1 MGDIVTWQ
9 HALDYCFKTRRTWKG
24 KERAQPGINTRDFT
38 NYYGGD
44 SPVSEITRKTFKG
57 FCDYLMDIKEYADAT
72 LNRKMSAVHTVLLHA
87 VDEEELEMNLPSKPN
102 FKEYRGRPFFFN
114 KYDIDS
120 ICTHAHKTGLSDLI
134 RFASLTGAR
143 RGECLKVSVRDIDLD
158 NNLIYIGG
166 RPEFNTKTGDWRT
179 VPIHDSLLP
188 MLQSRC
194 DGVPKDVAIFGDQW
208 QSGASVIWFF
218 KKAVRDAGLEPHLVF
233 HCLRHS
239 FATWAIEDG
248 VPVRVLMDLMGHR
261 KIETT
266 LRYAKVTDNARK
278 KAISSITV

>member
-1 MGDIVTWQ
+1 
-9 HALDYCFKTRRTWKG
+9 
-24 KERAQPGINTRDFT
+24 
-38 NYYGGD
+38 
-44 SPVSEITRKTFKG
+44 
-57 FCDYLMDIKEYADAT
+57 
-72 LNRKMSAVHTVLLHA
+72 
-87 VDEEELEMNLPSKPN
+87 
-102 FKEYRGRPFFFN
+102 
-114 KYDIDS
+114 
-120 ICTHAHKTGLSDLI
+120 
-134 RFASLTGAR
+134 
-143 RGECLKVSVRDIDLD
+143 
-158 NNLIYIGG
+158 
-166 RPEFNTKTGDWRT
+166 
-179 VPIHDSLLP
+179 

-218 KKAVRDAGLEPHLVF
+218 KKAVRDAGLEPHMVF

-278 KAISSITV
+278 EAISSITI

>member
-1 MGDIVTWQ
+1 MAEIVTWQ
-9 HALDYCFKTRRTWKG
+9 QALDYCFKTRRAWKG
-24 KERAQPGINTRDFT
+24 KERAHPGINTRHFT
-38 NYYGGD
+38 DYYGGD

-87 VDEEELEMNLPSKPN
+87 VEEEELEMNLPSKPN
-102 FKEYRGRPFFFN
+102 FKENTGRPFYFN
-114 KYDIDS
+114 KCDIES
-120 ICTHAHKTGLSDLI
+120 ICTHAHKTGLPELI

-218 KKAVRDAGLEPHLVF
+218 KKAVRDAGLEPHMVF

-278 KAISSITV
+278 EAISSITI